1 MAGSPLKRARR
12 LAAEKKIDP
21 LDEAPPRP
29 KLAPIPWNKVELTD
43 EQRALVARVL
53 AERHTRAEIAAALG
67 VSAHTLRRLI
77 RDNPAL
83 TEAVETADEAE
94 LEEIRSLLMA
104 HGRAG
109 DTVAL
114 IFLGKAFH
122 GLRDRDDVGAAKI
135 AAQKGGGVLL
145 LPADVR
151 LDEWEAA
158 AAAQQAQYRE
168 RPQVEPVADFRTRSI
183 GVDGLIVERTLTGD
197 LP

>member
-12 LAAEKKIDP
+12 LAAEMKIDP

-43 EQRALVARVL
+43 EQRTLVAQAL
-53 AERHTRAEIAAALG
+53 AERRTRAEVAAAMG
-67 VSAHTLRRLI
+67 ISAPTLRRLI
-77 RDNPAL
+77 RDDPAL
-83 TEAVETADEAE
+83 TEAVEAADEAE
-94 LEEIRSLLMA
+94 LDEIRSLLMA

-122 GLRDRDDVGAAKI
+122 GLRDRDDAAAAKV
-135 AAQKGGGVLL
+135 AAVKSGGVLL
-145 LPADVR
+145 LPADVP

-158 AAAQQAQYRE
+158 AAAQQAQFRE
-168 RPQVEPVADFRTRSI
+168 RSEVEPVADFRTRSV
-183 GVDGLIVERTLTGD
+183 GVDGLIVERTMPGD